1 MSEIND
7 GLKAFSSEGM
17 SDPDSMVPADI
28 QNSKLVWSS
37 EATKQDHFQQPLP
50 IIQNQNDNMEEEI
63 FKNHDSDKKPKNLFQ
78 KLLYN

>member
-28 QNSKLVWSS
+28 QNSKLVLSS
-37 EATKQDHFQQPLP
+37 EATKQDQYGP
-50 IIQNQNDNMEEEI
+50 
-63 FKNHDSDKKPKNLFQ
+63 
-78 KLLYN
+78 